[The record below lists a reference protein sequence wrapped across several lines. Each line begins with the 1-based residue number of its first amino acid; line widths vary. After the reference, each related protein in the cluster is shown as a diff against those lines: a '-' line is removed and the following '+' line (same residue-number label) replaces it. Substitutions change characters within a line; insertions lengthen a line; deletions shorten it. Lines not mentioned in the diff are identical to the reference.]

1 MKIKTTELEGA
12 ALDWAVAQCEEEYN
26 EEMIV
31 SISMG
36 GRVNVMIEPDTCY
49 HYRPSTDWSQ
59 CGPLIE
65 RYNIHLE
72 CGPLDKVGAQVSWE
86 ATVMDFETMT
96 CDSAEG
102 DTPLVA
108 VCRAVVCGLI
118 GDTVEV
124 PESLL

>member
-1 MKIKTTELEGA
+1 MKTVNTKDLEGA
-12 ALDWAVAQCEEEYN
+12 ALDWAVALAVCPDSFRTDRLDSNGLPPWSTGWLRNGTPSEN
-26 EEMIV
+26 W
-31 SISMG
+31 SM
-36 GRVNVMIEPDTCY
+36 V
-49 HYRPSTDWSQ
+49 
-59 CGPLIE
+59 GPLIE

-86 ATVMDFETMT
+86 ATVMDFETMN

-118 GDTVEV
+118 GDTVDV